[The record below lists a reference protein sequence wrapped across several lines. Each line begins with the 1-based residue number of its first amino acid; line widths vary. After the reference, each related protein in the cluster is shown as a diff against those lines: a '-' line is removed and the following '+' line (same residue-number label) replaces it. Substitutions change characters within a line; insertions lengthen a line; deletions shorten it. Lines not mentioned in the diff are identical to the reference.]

1 GPRVGRKEPQAAG
14 GALGERGHQ
23 GVSRGRDPVVAPA
36 VVLVW
41 AAVLLFVL
49 YPMSRLLVLT
59 FWNGGP
65 TLEAVRGL
73 LGDWTHRA
81 ALVNIDAT
89 LEDSAFS
96 LGARRWRVF
105 ATVTLPLAT
114 PGVANAFLLV
124 SAASLADFATPLIL
138 AGTKFPVLPTQAFLQ
153 ITGLYDMRG
162 GAALCFL
169 LLVPTLAIFA
179 GQRRWLERRGG
190 SFVTVT
196 GKASAA
202 TRVKSL

>member
-1 GPRVGRKEPQAAG
+1 K
-14 GALGERGHQ
+14 
-23 GVSRGRDPVVAPA
+23 
-36 VVLVW
+36 
-41 AAVLLFVL
+41 AVLANV
-49 YPMSRLLVLT
+49 
-59 FWNGGP
+59 
-65 TLEAVRGL
+65 
-73 LGDWTHRA
+73 
-81 ALVNIDAT
+81 DAN

-105 ATVTLPLAT
+105 RTVTLPLTT

-138 AGTKFPVLPTQAFLQ
+138 GGTRFPVLPTQAFLQ

-169 LLVPTLAIFA
+169 LLVPALAVFA
-179 GQRRWLERRGG
+179 GQRWFTERRGG

-196 GKASAA
+196 GKVGAA
-202 TRVKSL
+202 TRVKRSEEHTSELQSPDHIV